1 MLDTLCQLYSL
12 FKVDCLLHWLSQVR
26 ISLEMKTETSGIM
39 CPLKFLF
46 RADSPVWDPDNRS
59 VKTMKFWRD
68 AMSTRLLFITI
79 FSIFFFRKFWFG
91 HEITTK
97 IQNTYATIDHYY
109 FFFLHWPEEHSNFA
123 GHQDFLL
130 LVGRVS
136 SSALQPL
143 WHKSYIGMP
152 FA

>member
-79 FSIFFFRKFWFG
+79 FSIVFSENFGLVMKLLQKFK
-91 HEITTK
+91 TRML
-97 IQNTYATIDHYY
+97 QLTIII